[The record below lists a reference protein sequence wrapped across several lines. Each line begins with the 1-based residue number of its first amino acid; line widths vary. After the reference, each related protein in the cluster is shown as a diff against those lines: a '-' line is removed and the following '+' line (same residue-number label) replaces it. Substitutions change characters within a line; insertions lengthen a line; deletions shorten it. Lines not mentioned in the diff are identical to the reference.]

1 MNINTLAE
9 IIDLFNIE
17 IVKSGFKRDTQDYV
31 TGLANNQNNIVTLR
45 DIAEKTSKKL
55 DEIYGNDLPDLLSKL
70 FVAQVQP
77 FTNHPHDT
85 DFKDLLS
92 DTEIPLA
99 KFFQK
104 LNQLLTQLNNQLQQN
119 IKEIARLNTF
129 IEPYSKS
136 QEEFQTKENHAIVS
150 ILFKDLKTISVLKE
164 FTKNLQSWNRI
175 LPLYHQLLKST
186 SPEDI
191 EIVTIQ
197 NGSIDFL
204 VNIDFD
210 VALDLTEVF
219 KVGFKCFMGYLSYKK
234 MAKPLIETYFG
245 NKKLIAGEKERE
257 KEFINNIGEAVKAK
271 ILEQNKAALKSDKQ
285 IDKNIDKKVEQVVQL
300 VTSHI
305 LKGNDLKLLAL
316 PAVGDEDV
324 HEENET
330 KKDELRTISSQVR
343 QAMKII
349 PSKEMKVLLEKYIDP
364 DEESPAPNNAS

>member
-17 IVKSGFKRDTQDYV
+17 IIKSGFKRDTQDYV
-31 TGLANNQNNIVTLR
+31 SSLANHQNNIVTLR

-55 DEIYGNDLPDLLSKL
+55 DEIYGNDLPDLLNKL
-70 FVAQVQP
+70 FVTKVKP

-85 DFKDLLS
+85 AFKDLLN
-92 DTEIPLA
+92 DTEIPLPN
-99 KFFQK
+99 FFQK
-104 LNQLLTQLNNQLQQN
+104 ITQLLTQLNNQIEQN
-119 IKEIARLNTF
+119 IKEIDRLNTF
-129 IEPYSKS
+129 IKPYTES
-136 QEEFQTKENHAIVS
+136 QENFQTEENKAIVS
-150 ILFKDLKTISVLKE
+150 ILFKDSKTTTVLKE
-164 FTKNLQSWNRI
+164 FTKNIQSWNKI
-175 LPLYHQLLKST
+175 LPLYHQLLKSS

-191 EIVTIQ
+191 EIVTVQ

-219 KVGFKCFMGYLSYKK
+219 KIGFKCFMGYLSYKK

-245 NKKLIAGEKERE
+245 NKKLIDGEKERE

-271 ILEQNKAALKSDKQ
+271 ILEQNKKASKIDKQ

-316 PAVGDEDV
+316 PVVDNIDE
-324 HEENET
+324 HEENEN
-330 KKDELRTISSQVR
+330 KRDELRTISSQVR

-349 PSKEMKVLLEKYIDP
+349 PSKEMKILLEKYIDP
-364 DEESPAPNNAS
+364 EEEKPSPQQ